1 MFDRTQQ
8 PLLIARLR
16 MVLTALERIPTRFA
30 SIQQPSDFVS
40 SDAGL
45 ERMDSICMVL
55 IAAGEEFKKLD
66 RDTDGQIFASY
77 PEVSWRGAMGLRD
90 VLAHGYFQVD
100 PEQLFSICQDNIPQF
115 LQALHQIIQDLE
127 DSLEEQ
133 VPEENN

>member
-16 MVLTALERIPTRFA
+16 MVLTVLERIPTRFA

-55 IAAGEEFKKLD
+55 IAVSKFQKRITETMTLVKLV
-66 RDTDGQIFASY
+66 QFASR
-77 PEVSWRGAMGLRD
+77 SGL
-90 VLAHGYFQVD
+90 Y
-100 PEQLFSICQDNIPQF
+100 
-115 LQALHQIIQDLE
+115 
-127 DSLEEQ
+127 
-133 VPEENN
+133 